1 MFCCKQLTNR
11 LFFQNLLEQIILN
24 SETECI
30 TVANVASTMITMM
43 VNNPLVEVM
52 DLTSLRLLSCGGSP
66 QSRSIVMR
74 AIALFGCEFFLSYGM
89 TECCGKISMSILPS
103 DKEKMAP
110 EEQLDLVCTSG
121 RPFCLIDVRVV
132 DDQGHDVPKD
142 GKTVGEVVIAGPT
155 VFQGYTGLD
164 EANKEAFDGCWFH
177 TGDLAVS
184 RPDGYISVVDRK
196 KDMLLVGGENVYTT
210 EVEDVLHSHPAVH
223 LAAVF
228 GVANKVMGELVMAAV
243 TLKPEFQRQNL
254 GKELVQW
261 CRNNLA
267 EYKVPVAVH
276 TVKSFPTTGSGKIMK
291 TKLREMFSGETQQTK
306 LESETQVVAPADSQS
321 LARYISDLS
330 GGNLN
335 CFDLSKPAIE
345 YSAGIIDGSAYIY
358 VTNSLSSSMDAIRNL
373 AACHFK
379 HLVFVS
385 TEKPDKEAVN
395 MISSALQNKEVVLL
409 YLPSSTYEC
418 RNDKLVRT
426 ALSAARAK
434 VPPFG
439 GIFYCSKFDTL
450 PEGQEQGA
458 GSLDIKATVLAILGG
473 SLDSNSVNDI
483 SNGEPFM
490 ASGVNSTM
498 AVQFV
503 TALEESLGINIPG
516 TIMFDYP
523 TLGDMVGY
531 LSGEFGQTET
541 RRTIESRTQV
551 RKVHAPL
558 INNEKSPNAVQDIS
572 KLRQKVLKLVSDA
585 IGHDN
590 PDVDAPL
597 MSLGVNSTLAVQ
609 LVTGLEAI
617 AGEELPGTLVF
628 DYPSI
633 NEIAKFIGNFSL
645 PGDIHPAPE
654 TQVEHAGILGT
665 CAIKAI
671 SGSVPGGHLE
681 YSHTNG
687 NDRISKV
694 PLERWDVDQPPYDN
708 ENELN
713 LQFGSFINGADQ
725 FDARLFNLSPAEA
738 LLMDPQQ
745 RLLLNYFLSSWR
757 SHSDYG
763 LSRRDVGIFVGVSQ
777 LDYARIAY
785 ETGSALN
792 TYYATGS
799 HLSVTS
805 GRISYSFG
813 FKGPAITVDTACS
826 SSLVSTHLAANSIH
840 EHSCETAAT
849 LGVNLALV
857 HSWTRACL
865 RAGML
870 ADDGRCKTLDS
881 SAGVII
887 DCQCTFHLT
896 PCSLL

>member
-1 MFCCKQLTNR
+1 
-11 LFFQNLLEQIILN
+11 
-24 SETECI
+24 
-30 TVANVASTMITMM
+30 MM
-43 VNNPLVEVM
+43 VNNPLVEVV

-103 DKEKMAP
+103 DKDNMTP

-121 RPFCLIDVRVV
+121 RPFCLINVRVV
-132 DDQGHDVPKD
+132 DDEGHDVPKD

-155 VFQGYTGLD
+155 VFEGYTGLD
-164 EANKEAFDGCWFH
+164 EANEEAFDGSWFH

-223 LAAVF
+223 QAAVF

-243 TLKPEFQRQNL
+243 TLKPENQGQNL

-276 TVKSFPTTGSGKIMK
+276 TVEGFPTTGSGKIMK
-291 TKLREMFSGETQQTK
+291 TKLRDMFSGETPQAK
-306 LESETQVVAPADSQS
+306 VETEKQFVAPSDSQS

-330 GGNLN
+330 GGNLSF
-335 CFDLSKPAIE
+335 FDLSD
-345 YSAGIIDGSAYIY
+345 SASEHSAEVIDGSAYIY
-358 VTNSLSSSMDAIRNL
+358 VTTTLSSCKDAIQRL
-373 AACHFK
+373 AEYHFK
-379 HLVFVS
+379 HLVLVS
-385 TEKPDKEAVN
+385 TEKPDDQGVN
-395 MISSALQNKEVVLL
+395 MISSALQDKQVVVL
-409 YLPSSTYEC
+409 YLPASIHEC
-418 RNDKLVRT
+418 QNDKLVRA

-439 GIFYCSKFDTL
+439 GIFYCSKVDSIS
-450 PEGQEQGA
+450 ERRKEEA
-458 GSLDIKATVLAILGG
+458 GDLDVKRTVLTVLGG
-473 SLDSNSVNDI
+473 SLDINSVNDI

-490 ASGVNSTM
+490 ASGVNSTL

-503 TALEESLGINIPG
+503 TALEEAFDISIPG

-523 TLGDMVGY
+523 TLDDMVAY
-531 LSGEFGQTET
+531 LSGELGQLET
-541 RRTIESRTQV
+541 GRTVESGTQV
-551 RKVHAPL
+551 RKMHAP
-558 INNEKSPNAVQDIS
+558 ITNKAKSSTVVQDIS
-572 KLRQKVLKLVSDA
+572 GLRQKVQKLVSDV
-585 IGHDN
+585 IGDESPDN
-590 PDVDAPL
+590 DAPL

-609 LVTGLEAI
+609 LVTDLEAI
-617 AGEELPGTLVF
+617 IGEELPGTLVF

-633 NEIAKFIGNFSL
+633 NEIANFIGNFSL
-645 PGDIHPAPE
+645 SGEIHQTPE
-654 TQVEHAGILGT
+654 TQLEHADTLAT
-665 CAIKAI
+665 CTIKAI
-671 SGSVPGGHLE
+671 SGSVPGGYLE
-681 YSHTNG
+681 YCHING
-687 NDRISKV
+687 NDRIAKV
-694 PLERWDVDQPPYDN
+694 PLERWDVDQPPPDSK
-708 ENELN
+708 NELN
-713 LQFGSFINGADQ
+713 LQFGSFINDVDQ

-745 RLLLNYFLSSWR
+745 RLLLTYFLSSWQ
-757 SHSDYG
+757 SFADTT
-763 LSRRDVGIFVGVSQ
+763 LFRRDVGIFVGVSQ

-840 EHSCETAAT
+840 EQSCETAGT

-881 SAGVII
+881 SAGVISVCNSNFI
-887 DCQCTFHLT
+887 T
-896 PCSLL
+896 CSLPQIYDGYFFCLQMVTFVPNQQFP

>member
-1 MFCCKQLTNR
+1 M
-11 LFFQNLLEQIILN
+11 
-24 SETECI
+24 
-30 TVANVASTMITMM
+30 ASTMITMM
-43 VNNPLVEVM
+43 VNNPLVEVV

-103 DKEKMAP
+103 DKDNMTP

-132 DDQGHDVPKD
+132 DDEGHDVPKD
-142 GKTVGEVVIAGPT
+142 GKTVGEVVISGPT
-155 VFQGYTGLD
+155 VFEGYTGLD
-164 EANKEAFDGCWFH
+164 EANKEAFDGSWFH

-223 LAAVF
+223 QAAVF

-243 TLKPEFQRQNL
+243 TLKPEFQGQNL

-261 CRNNLA
+261 CRKNLA

-276 TVKSFPTTGSGKIMK
+276 TVEAFPTTGSGKIMK
-291 TKLREMFSGETQQTK
+291 TKLRDMFSGEAPQAK
-306 LESETQVVAPADSQS
+306 VETEKQFVAPSDSQS
-321 LARYISDLS
+321 LARYISDIS
-330 GGNLN
+330 GGNLSF
-335 CFDLSKPAIE
+335 FDLSD
-345 YSAGIIDGSAYIY
+345 SASEHSAEVIGGSAYIY
-358 VTNSLSSSMDAIRNL
+358 VTTTLSSSEDAIQRL
-373 AACHFK
+373 AEYHFK
-379 HLVFVS
+379 HLVLVS
-385 TEKPDKEAVN
+385 TEKPDDKCVN
-395 MISSALQNKEVVLL
+395 MISSALQDKQVVVL
-409 YLPSSTYEC
+409 YLPASIHEC

-439 GIFYCSKFDTL
+439 GIFYCSKVDSVS
-450 PEGQEQGA
+450 ERRKEEA
-458 GSLDIKATVLAILGG
+458 GDLDVKTTVLTVLGG
-473 SLDSNSVNDI
+473 SLDISSVNDI

-490 ASGVNSTM
+490 ASGVNSTL

-503 TALEESLGINIPG
+503 TALEEALDISIPG

-523 TLGDMVGY
+523 TLDDMVAY
-531 LSGEFGQTET
+531 LSGELGQLE
-541 RRTIESRTQV
+541 RGRTVESGTQV
-551 RKVHAPL
+551 RKMHAP
-558 INNEKSPNAVQDIS
+558 ITNKAKAPKVVQDIS
-572 KLRQKVLKLVSDA
+572 GLRQKVQKLVSDV
-585 IGHDN
+585 IGDESPDN
-590 PDVDAPL
+590 DAPL

-609 LVTGLEAI
+609 LVTDLEAI
-617 AGEELPGTLVF
+617 VGEELPGTLVF

-633 NEIAKFIGNFSL
+633 NEIVNFIGNFSL
-645 PGDIHPAPE
+645 PGEIHHIPE
-654 TQVEHAGILGT
+654 TQLEHADMLAACT
-665 CAIKAI
+665 IKAI
-671 SGSVPGGHLE
+671 SGSVPGGYLE
-681 YSHTNG
+681 YSHING
-687 NDRISKV
+687 NDRIAKV
-694 PLERWDVDQPPYDN
+694 PLERWDVDQPPPDSK
-708 ENELN
+708 NELN
-713 LQFGSFINGADQ
+713 LQFGSFINDVDQ

-745 RLLLNYFLSSWR
+745 RLLLTYFLSSWQ
-757 SHSDYG
+757 SFADTA
-763 LSRRDVGIFVGVSQ
+763 LLRRDVGIFVGVSQ

-840 EHSCETAAT
+840 EQSCEIAGT
-849 LGVNLALV
+849 LGVNLSLV

-881 SAGVII
+881 SAGVTSV
-887 DCQCTFHLT
+887 CNLNFST
-896 PCSLL
+896 CSLPQSYDEYFFCL